1 MRPPVLDA
9 SQRAVVEHTDGALL
23 VLAGPGTGKTTTLV
37 EAVAARVEAGADPE
51 RLLVLTFSRK
61 AAVELRDR
69 MAARLGGRRPPQAT
83 TFHSYCYALVR
94 AHQDAD
100 LFAEPLRL
108 LSGPEQDLAVRELLA
123 GQIDLAKLGLGHVRW
138 PDELRACLTTRGF
151 ADEVRAVIARSREL
165 GLGPEALGAFA
176 RRVGRPDWGAA
187 AGFLAEYLD
196 VMDLQGVL
204 DYTEL
209 VHRAVLLTES
219 APPGTLP
226 GYDAVFVDEYQD
238 TDPAQVRLL
247 RGLTAG
253 TAATVVA
260 FGDPDQSIYA
270 FRGADVNGIL
280 DFPATFGAAVRV
292 LDTSRRSG
300 AALLAATRLLTQRMP
315 LPRLPADRVRAH
327 RALAPVRDGGRV
339 EVHTYPTP
347 STETDN
353 IADLLRRAHLED
365 GVPWHD
371 MAVLTRSAAPL
382 PALRRALTSAGVP
395 VETDAAD
402 TPLRHEPAVAP
413 LLLALRAAATAAGEG
428 ASGAAPGAGEDPAGP
443 LPAAGEG
450 PGAERAAHGGAAPA
464 GGGVHGDAGQG
475 PGAERAA
482 HGGAAPAGGGVHGDA
497 GGPAAGEGPGAERAA
512 HGGAA
517 PAGGGVHGDAGVTSP
532 AGGGAGAGH
541 GGVFD
546 APTSQDEGPRPG
558 LSQALAD
565 AAPGA
570 GQGPEAP
577 ALGGAAPAHGGVE
590 GDVGVASPAG
600 AGTVVAGDGGGEGE
614 AGVGAPADGEAGLGQ
629 GLGTVPAGDGRVP
642 DASSAADAG
651 RGPGVPAG
659 GKGVSQGLAGAVP
672 GVGQGPEASAL
683 GGAAPAG
690 GEAGAGDRPGT
701 AAPEDRGGEG
711 DADVAAPA
719 DGEMRPGQRPGTVPD
734 GDGGVAD
741 APSAADAGR
750 RPGVPAGD
758 APQAGHG
765 PEAPAAGVPGT
776 GTDPAAPGTGTDPA
790 VPAADPD
797 PSAPRTAADSTP
809 WLDTETAVALL
820 ASPLGGM
827 DPADLRRLGRA
838 LRDEER
844 AGGNRVPAPSDV
856 LLARAVAEPERLV
869 AHDQTYARGARRLG
883 ELLRA
888 ARNKLAAGG
897 TAEEAL
903 WLLWNGTPWP
913 GRLERASLRG
923 GPAGRN
929 ADRDLDAVCA
939 LFETAARAEDRVGGR
954 GALNFLE
961 ELDAQDI
968 AADTL
973 TRRHTRPDA
982 VRLMTAHRSKGLEWG
997 LVVVAG
1003 VQEGLWPDL
1012 RRRGSLLEADRI
1024 GRDGLAEPLTPGA
1037 LLAEERRLFYV
1048 AATRARD
1055 RLVVTAVKA
1064 PAEDG
1069 DQPSRFLTE
1078 LGVEP
1083 KEVTGRPRRPLAVAA
1098 LVAELRATTVDP
1110 AASPELRAAA
1120 AERLATLAALT
1131 DEDGNPLVPAA
1142 HPDRWWGLAEPTRS
1156 EVPLRDRDRPVALS
1170 GSALDQLAHT
1180 CALQWFLGREVKA
1193 DAPATAAQGFGNVVH
1208 VLADEVA
1215 SGRTPADL
1223 DVLMARLDSV
1233 WDALAFDAPWKSAQ
1247 EKQNARI
1254 ALERF
1259 LRWHVMDRGAG
1270 RTPAATEHEFDVTL
1284 GAGPYQVRIRGSMDR
1299 VEADEQG
1306 RAYVVDFKTG
1316 KSAPTRDEVAHHPQL
1331 AVYQLAVR
1339 EGAVDEVFGGRTPEP
1354 GGAELVHLRQAAPK
1368 KEGGDALPKVQ
1379 AQEPPDGEWI
1389 GDLLATAAGRVLDER
1404 FTPTAGQHCTTCSFR
1419 ASCSARPEGRQV
1431 VE

>member
-9 SQRAVVEHTDGALL
+9 AQRAVVDHTDGPLL

-37 EAVAARVEAGADPE
+37 EAVAARLERGTDPE
-51 RLLVLTFSRK
+51 RILVLTFSRK

-83 TFHSYCYALVR
+83 TFHSYCYALIR
-94 AHQDAD
+94 AHQDAE

-123 GQIDLAKLGLGHVRW
+123 GQIDLEKAGLGRVGW

-151 ADEVRAVIARSREL
+151 ADEVRAVLARSREL
-165 GLGPEALGAFA
+165 GLGPRALEEFA
-176 RRVGRPDWGAA
+176 RRVGRPDWRAA

-196 VMDLQGVL
+196 VLDLQGVL

-209 VHRAVLLTES
+209 VHRAVLLADS
-219 APPGTLP
+219 ADPAALP
-226 GYDAVFVDEYQD
+226 SYDAIFVDEYQD

-247 RGLTAG
+247 RALAG
-253 TAATVVA
+253 RPAGAARGGGRATGGRTVLA

-280 DFPATFGAAVRV
+280 DFPATFGGTVRV
-292 LDTSRRSG
+292 LGTSRRSG
-300 AALLAATRLLTQRMP
+300 AGLLAATRLLTQRMP
-315 LPRLPADRVRAH
+315 LPRLPADKARAH
-327 RALAPVRDGGRV
+327 RELTPVRDGGRV
-339 EVHTYPTP
+339 EVYTYPTA
-347 STETDN
+347 STETEN

-365 GVPWHD
+365 GVPWHE
-371 MAVLTRSAAPL
+371 MGVLTRAAAHL
-382 PALRRALTSAGVP
+382 PSLRRALTSAGVP

-413 LLLALRAAATAAGEG
+413 LLLALRAAAAGE
-428 ASGAAPGAGEDPAGP
+428 ARAGAGEARADDDPA
-443 LPAAGEG
+443 A
-450 PGAERAAHGGAAPA
+450 R
-464 GGGVHGDAGQG
+464 GD
-475 PGAERAA
+475 
-482 HGGAAPAGGGVHGDA
+482 DA
-497 GGPAAGEGPGAERAA
+497 DGGPAVGADGAVDGGSSGAHAHDGREEGPDGEA
-512 HGGAA
+512 
-517 PAGGGVHGDAGVTSP
+517 
-532 AGGGAGAGH
+532 
-541 GGVFD
+541 
-546 APTSQDEGPRPG
+546 
-558 LSQALAD
+558 
-565 AAPGA
+565 
-570 GQGPEAP
+570 PEAP
-577 ALGGAAPAHGGVE
+577 E
-590 GDVGVASPAG
+590 
-600 AGTVVAGDGGGEGE
+600 
-614 AGVGAPADGEAGLGQ
+614 
-629 GLGTVPAGDGRVP
+629 
-642 DASSAADAG
+642 
-651 RGPGVPAG
+651 
-659 GKGVSQGLAGAVP
+659 
-672 GVGQGPEASAL
+672 
-683 GGAAPAG
+683 
-690 GEAGAGDRPGT
+690 
-701 AAPEDRGGEG
+701 APEG
-711 DADVAAPA
+711 
-719 DGEMRPGQRPGTVPD
+719 PD
-734 GDGGVAD
+734 GDVPEAPDGDAPDGDAHD
-741 APSAADAGR
+741 APSAVAQ
-750 RPGVPAGD
+750 P
-758 APQAGHG
+758 
-765 PEAPAAGVPGT
+765 
-776 GTDPAAPGTGTDPA
+776 APG
-790 VPAADPD
+790 
-797 PSAPRTAADSTP
+797 
-809 WLDTETAVALL
+809 WLDVETAVALL
-820 ASPLGGM
+820 ASPLAGM

-844 AGGNRVPAPSDV
+844 AGGNAVPPPSDV
-856 LLARAVAEPERLV
+856 LLARALAEPERLV
-869 AHDQTYARGARRLG
+869 AHDRSYARAARRLG

-888 ARNKLAAGG
+888 ARARLAAGG

-903 WLLWNGTPWP
+903 WLLWDGTPWP

-973 TRRHTRPDA
+973 TRRHIRPDA
-982 VRLMTAHRSKGLEWG
+982 VRLMTAHRSKGLEWR

-1048 AATRARD
+1048 AATRARE

-1078 LGVEP
+1078 LGQEP
-1083 KEVTGRPRRPLAVAA
+1083 KDVAGRPRRPLAVAA

-1110 AASPELRAAA
+1110 DASPQLRAAA
-1120 AERLATLAALT
+1120 AERLARLAALT
-1131 DEDGNPLVPAA
+1131 DEEGTPLVPAA
-1142 HPDRWWGLAEPTRS
+1142 HPDRWWGLAEPTRGS
-1156 EVPLRDRDRPVALS
+1156 VPLRDRDHPVALS
-1170 GSALDQLAHT
+1170 GSALDQLANT

-1215 SGRTPADL
+1215 SGRTAADL

-1233 WDALAFDAPWKSAQ
+1233 WDGLAFDAPWKSSQ
-1247 EKQNARI
+1247 EKENARV

-1259 LRWHVMDRGAG
+1259 LRWHVMDRAG
-1270 RTPAATEHEFDVTL
+1270 RTPAATEHDFDVTL
-1284 GAGPYQVRIRGSMDR
+1284 AAGAYQVRIRGSMDR

-1316 KSAPTRDEVAHHPQL
+1316 KSAPTKDEVAHHPQL

-1354 GGAELVHLRQAAPK
+1354 GGAELVQLRQAAPK
-1368 KEGGDALPKVQ
+1368 KEGGDALPKIQ
-1379 AQEPPDGEWI
+1379 AQEPLAGEWV
-1389 GDLLATAAGRVLDER
+1389 GDLLASAAGRVLDER
-1404 FTPTAGQHCTTCSFR
+1404 FTPSTGQHCTTCSFR
-1419 ASCSARPEGRQV
+1419 ASCSARPEGRHV